1 MRVVRRHADFEAD
14 YVEILD
20 WLVDLG
26 ARARIVELAGGLHE
40 VVRML
45 ATFPTAGPRMA
56 ERGTVVLRKLIFP
69 RGPFVAWY
77 LHDAEAAGG
86 DLWLVRLFH
95 ARQQRPDPGRWLRG
109 K

>member
-1 MRVVRRHADFEAD
+1 MA
-14 YVEILD
+14 ILA

-26 ARARIVELAGGLHE
+26 ARPRIVELAGGLHE

-45 ATFPTAGPRMA
+45 ARFPNAGPRMA

-77 LHDAEAAGG
+77 LHDAEGLDG

-95 ARQQRPDPGRWLRG
+95 ARQKRLDPGRWLRG